1 MPSVDAQADVRDESS
16 ATGRDPWSDPR
27 LARLAAALR
36 GYGSVVVAYSG
47 GVDSTLVAYVA
58 SKVLGDRALAV
69 TGVSASLAGGERVEA
84 EALAKALGL
93 AFRVVDTH
101 EMDRDAYRANA
112 GDRCYHCKSELF
124 DVLVAFAAREGF
136 ATVASGDNL
145 DDLAPGEHRPGL
157 RAAEERAVRRPLV
170 EAELGK
176 ADIRELALALG
187 IPNYGKP
194 ATPCLASRV
203 PHGTPVDLET
213 LRRIETA
220 EAGVR
225 ALGFVHFRVRH
236 HGDVA
241 RLEVPSAD
249 FEQVLARRSEIN
261 AAVKAAGY
269 TFVALDLAGFRSG
282 SLNVLLASRR

>member
-1 MPSVDAQADVRDESS
+1 MPSADAQAEVSERTRGLDV
-16 ATGRDPWSDPR
+16 DPWSDPR
-27 LARLAAALR
+27 LERLAGVLR
-36 GYGSVVVAYSG
+36 SYGSVVVAYSG
-47 GVDSTLVAYVA
+47 GVDSTLVAFVA
-58 SKVLGDRALAV
+58 AKVLGERALAV
-69 TGVSASLAGGERVEA
+69 TGVSASLAGGERLEA
-84 EALAKALGL
+84 ESLAKELGL
-93 AFRVVDTH
+93 AFRLVDTH

-176 ADIRELALALG
+176 ADIRELARALG

-203 PHGTPVDLET
+203 PHGTPVDLDT
-213 LRRIETA
+213 LRRIEAA

-249 FEQVLARRSEIN
+249 FERVLAKRAELT

-269 TFVALDLAGFRSG
+269 AFVALDLAGFRSG
-282 SLNVLLASRR
+282 SLNVLLAGRR

>member
-1 MPSVDAQADVRDESS
+1 MPSADAQAEVSERTRGLDV
-16 ATGRDPWSDPR
+16 DPWSDPR
-27 LARLAAALR
+27 LERLAGVLR
-36 GYGSVVVAYSG
+36 SYGSVVVAYSG
-47 GVDSTLVAYVA
+47 GVDSTLVAFVA
-58 SKVLGDRALAV
+58 AKVLGERALAV
-69 TGVSASLAGGERVEA
+69 TGVSASLAGGERLEA
-84 EALAKALGL
+84 ESLAKELGL
-93 AFRVVDTH
+93 AFRLVDTH

-176 ADIRELALALG
+176 ADIRELARALG

-203 PHGTPVDLET
+203 PHGTPVDLDT
-213 LRRIETA
+213 LRRIEAA

-249 FEQVLARRSEIN
+249 FERVLVKRAELT

-269 TFVALDLAGFRSG
+269 AFVALDLAGFRSG
-282 SLNVLLASRR
+282 SLNVLLAGRR

>member
-1 MPSVDAQADVRDESS
+1 MPSADVLADVNDQTRGFEM
-16 ATGRDPWSDPR
+16 DPWSDPR
-27 LARLAAALR
+27 LERLAGVLR
-36 GYGSVVVAYSG
+36 SYGSVVVAYSG
-47 GVDSTLVAYVA
+47 GVDSTLVAFVA
-58 SKVLGDRALAV
+58 AKVLGERALAV
-69 TGVSASLAGGERVEA
+69 TGVSASLAGGERLEA
-84 EALAKALGL
+84 ESLAKELGL
-93 AFRVVDTH
+93 AFRLVDTH

-124 DVLVAFAAREGF
+124 DVLVAFASREGF

-176 ADIRELALALG
+176 ADIRELARSLG

-203 PHGTPVDLET
+203 PHGTPVDLDT
-213 LRRIETA
+213 LRRIEAA

-249 FEQVLARRSEIN
+249 FERVLVKRAELT

-269 TFVALDLAGFRSG
+269 AFVALDLAGFRSG
-282 SLNVLLASRR
+282 SLNVLLAGRR

>member
-1 MPSVDAQADVRDESS
+1 VQPTEDGQVEHRPV
-16 ATGRDPWSDPR
+16 TDPWRDPR
-27 LARLAAALR
+27 LERLAACVR
-36 GYGSVVVAYSG
+36 GYESVVVAYSG
-47 GVDSTLVAYVA
+47 GIDSTLVAYVA
-58 SKVLGDRALAV
+58 ARTLGDRALAV
-69 TGVSASLAGGERVEA
+69 TGISASLAGGERVEA
-84 EALAKALGL
+84 EALARQLGV
-93 AFRVVDTH
+93 AHRVVDTH
-101 EMDRDAYRANA
+101 ELERDAYRANT

-124 DVLVAFAAREGF
+124 DVLAQFAAREGF

-145 DDLAPGEHRPGL
+145 DDLAPGEYRPGL

-176 ADIRELALALG
+176 RDIRELARALG
-187 IPNYGKP
+187 IPNHGKP

-203 PHGTPVDLET
+203 PHGTPVDVET
-213 LRRIETA
+213 LRRIEAA

-225 ALGFVHFRVRH
+225 ALGIAHFRVRH
-236 HGDVA
+236 HGEVA

-249 FEQVLARRSEIN
+249 FERVLEQRAAIV

-282 SLNVLLASRR
+282 SLNVLLHARREGG